1 MTARMSRPTCYQCFW
16 PKALCWCTS
25 IRPMDTRTKF
35 LYLMHP
41 KEFKREKA
49 GTGRLAHL
57 CLANSEIHMG
67 VGFDDHAAVQRLIN
81 DSSYF
86 PVLVYP
92 GATARNL
99 SKGDL
104 VASDLGERRLLV
116 LLLDATWIGSRKNA
130 SSQSKP
136 AASTASDVQRWS
148 SEPLCYQAT
157 ASNWLPLHARSNA
170 RIAGCT
176 GAFRTGSVPRPG
188 SVARAV

>member
-1 MTARMSRPTCYQCFW
+1 
-16 PKALCWCTS
+16 
-25 IRPMDTRTKF
+25 
-35 LYLMHP
+35 
-41 KEFKREKA
+41 
-49 GTGRLAHL
+49 
-57 CLANSEIHMG
+57 MG

-116 LLLDATWIGSRKNA
+116 LLLDATWIGCPKNA

-136 AASTASDVQRWS
+136 AASAASDVQRWN
-148 SEPLCYQAT
+148 SEPLCDQAT
-157 ASNWLPLHARSNA
+157 ASSRLPLHARSNA
-170 RIAGCT
+170 RVAGCT

-188 SVARAV
+188 SVARRCLSACRIFKSVAPPIRPAAGIDTSPTASPRTA